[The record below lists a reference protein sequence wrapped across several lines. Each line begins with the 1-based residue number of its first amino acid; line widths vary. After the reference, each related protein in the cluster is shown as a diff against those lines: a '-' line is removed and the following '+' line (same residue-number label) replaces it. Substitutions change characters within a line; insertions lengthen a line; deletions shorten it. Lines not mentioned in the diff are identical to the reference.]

1 MKIVNLNGLSIP
13 QDPTQDLILEKLKQ
27 KKKNFQAILAS
38 KDNTLKELQE
48 KIGKLEAELEKVLD
62 PYLCT

>member
-1 MKIVNLNGLSIP
+1 MNLNGLSIP
-13 QDPTQDLILEKLKQ
+13 QDPTQDLILDKLKQ

-48 KIGKLEAELEKVLD
+48 KIDKLEAELEKVLD

>member
-1 MKIVNLNGLSIP
+1 MNLNGLSIP
-13 QDPTQDLILEKLKQ
+13 QDPTQDLILDKLKQ

-48 KIGKLEAELEKVLD
+48 KIDKLEAELEKVLE